1 MAKKD
6 MDKYLEYLKEEKK
19 VEDLLKKYGL
29 SYTLAKS
36 LIICYEFK
44 VSPKLI
50 AQKFGTHLS
59 TIKRYYE
66 QFGMMLE
73 SDFGLIFDFYYKQKL
88 KRLENLKNS

>member
-1 MAKKD
+1 MSKKD

-19 VEDLLKKYGL
+19 VEDLLRKYGL
-29 SYTLAKS
+29 NYTLAKS

-44 VSPKLI
+44 VSPKKI

-59 TIKRYYE
+59 TIERYYR

-73 SDFGLIFDFYYKQKL
+73 SDFELIFNFYYSQKL
-88 KRLENLKNS
+88 KQEEVSFFP

>member
-19 VEDLLKKYGL
+19 VEDLLKEYGL
-29 SYTLAKS
+29 SYTLAKG
-36 LIICYEFK
+36 LILCYEFK
-44 VSPKLI
+44 IPPKAI
-50 AQKFGTHLS
+50 AQKFGTHLL

-73 SDFGLIFDFYYKQKL
+73 SDFNLVFNFYYKL
-88 KRLENLKNS
+88 KQEVRNSSQA